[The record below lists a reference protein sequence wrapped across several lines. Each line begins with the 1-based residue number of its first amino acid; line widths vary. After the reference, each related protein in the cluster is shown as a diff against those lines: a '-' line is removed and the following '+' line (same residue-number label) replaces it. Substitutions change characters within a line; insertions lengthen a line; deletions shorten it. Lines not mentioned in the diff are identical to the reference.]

1 MFMGGWKTLGSS
13 KVNFMDNVGSVRH
26 SRLYKRIISLI
37 TNSSIYC
44 CYVCECFPA
53 CVHMYHACAWCPQ
66 RPEEWVRS
74 PELELQAVVSLH
86 LGAENGTG
94 VPWGNSQCFQLA
106 KPSLQPL
113 HIEFLSSLC
122 SLKL

>member
-13 KVNFMDNVGSVRH
+13 KVNFMDNVGSARH

-37 TNSSIYC
+37 TNASIYC

-74 PELELQAVVSLH
+74 ELELQAVVSLH

-94 VPWGNSQCFQLA
+94 VPWGNSQCF
-106 KPSLQPL
+106 
-113 HIEFLSSLC
+113 
-122 SLKL
+122 